1 MPQLNSRRLFAIRRQ
16 LCAVNQ
22 TLRFPNASVDEAAV
36 SREYRDACVF
46 YF

>member
-16 LCAVNQ
+16 LCAVNE
-22 TLRFPNASVDEAAV
+22 TLRFPNDFTDLAVV
-36 SREYRDACVF
+36 SREYQEACVC